1 MTSLIYAEN
10 FEFENPTIVEGKQSK
25 QTVTAR
31 VVFLYQVLLGIA
43 SYTE

>member
-1 MTSLIYAEN
+1 MTSLIYVEN
-10 FEFENPTIVEGKQSK
+10 FEFENPTTVEGKQSK